1 MQIKNNMNHK
11 MSLRN
16 KPFNNIKSGTKTIEL
31 RLYDEKRKLI
41 SVGDTITFTNIDSLE
56 DIKVL
61 VLDLHIYDSFE
72 ELYKHF
78 DKASLGYKKDEL
90 ASYKDIEEYYSK
102 KEQSKYGVVGIEI
115 KVE

>member
-41 SVGDTITFTNIDSLE
+41 SVGDIITFTNIDSL
-56 DIKVL
+56 
-61 VLDLHIYDSFE
+61 
-72 ELYKHF
+72 
-78 DKASLGYKKDEL
+78 
-90 ASYKDIEEYYSK
+90 
-102 KEQSKYGVVGIEI
+102 
-115 KVE
+115 